1 MELKRVLESDNRRAT
16 AKAVEL
22 YGKEALIISNQRIN
36 GKIELIVAV
45 DLDPAN
51 GLSMDALD
59 PPAPPG
65 GLAPI
70 LTATAPGERFAHVLQ
85 GRMGELRHK
94 PDSSVALRGAEE
106 FDTHRQELEK
116 AKDIVEMLRREF
128 VEIRRE
134 LGIAQR
140 LGALQAPTDMTEAVR
155 PLALALVEA
164 GVPVGLRS
172 LLIDEIRTADSLPNA
187 LTMIGSLLTRSIR
200 REKGATPLE
209 GVNVIAGPSGA
220 GKTMMLGRLAATHTR
235 VGTFLPEQVA
245 IVSFNDRRPGAWNQI
260 QLLSA
265 QAGIDCYRAADKAI
279 LGEILHEL
287 ASRKLVLVDTAG
299 VAASDHLDAISA
311 TMREA
316 RFHLL
321 LPADASAATIKRW
334 LDRAPRWESL
344 MLTKLDEAMQPWP
357 MIQWLS
363 EVKLPISFA
372 SKHAT
377 DALIADPVTEMLVK
391 SALAHLVLPATPMPS
406 LRERPVVF
414 HEDAASAKK
423 N

>member
-1 MELKRVLESDNRRAT
+1 MELKRVLEADNRSAT

-22 YGKEALIISNQRIN
+22 HGKDALIISNQRVN
-36 GKIELIVAV
+36 GMIELIVAV
-45 DLDPAN
+45 DLDPAY
-51 GLSMDALD
+51 GLPMEAFEPTAL
-59 PPAPPG
+59 PS
-65 GLAPI
+65 GLVPNP
-70 LTATAPGERFAHVLQ
+70 TTTAPSEQFADVLQ
-85 GRMGELRHK
+85 ARMGELRRK
-94 PDSSVALRGAEE
+94 PDATVALRDSGE
-106 FDTHRQELEK
+106 FNANRQELEK
-116 AKDIVEMLRREF
+116 AKDIVEMLRQEF

-140 LGALQAPTDMTEAVR
+140 MGALQVRADMAEAVR
-155 PLALALVEA
+155 PLALALIDA

-172 LLIDEIRTADSLPNA
+172 LLIDEISTADSQPNA
-187 LTMIGSLLTRSIR
+187 LAMIKSLLTLSIR
-200 REKGATPLE
+200 RERYASQLE

-235 VGTFLPEQVA
+235 EGAYLPDQVA

-265 QAGIDCYRAADKAI
+265 QVGIECYRAADVTI

-287 ASRKLVLVDTAG
+287 ASRKLVLIDTAG

-311 TMREA
+311 TIREA

-321 LPADASAATIKRW
+321 FPADASAATIRRH
-334 LDRAPRWESL
+334 LDRTPHWASL
-344 MLTKLDEAMQPWP
+344 MLTKLDESMQPWP

-372 SKHAT
+372 SKHAS
-377 DALIADPVTEMLVK
+377 DALIADAVTEMLVK
-391 SALAHLVLPATPMPS
+391 AALANLVLPATPMNS
-406 LRERPVVF
+406 LGERPVVF
-414 HEDAASAKK
+414 HAGAASTIKD
-423 N
+423 